1 MVLDD
6 LPYESNAYGIHPHQR
21 IRTRV
26 PPRRRERR
34 EFLDLARVG
43 VVVVLVVLAVAV
55 VAIVVVLMSDC
66 GCLFRG
72 QAGVS
77 LLTPKKL
84 PCRSRSYTTTL

>member
-1 MVLDD
+1 MYVTGVIN
-6 LPYESNAYGIHPHQR
+6 SQR
-21 IRTRV
+21 GSSLFV
-26 PPRRRERR
+26 AEVV
-34 EFLDLARVG
+34 EVVVDVVVVVVV